1 MSSYEQ
7 LRTEYLKIISKSGL
21 EFSVTKE
28 WTFDN
33 KLGEL
38 FTNSKPDTASKI
50 IQAKEHLELRYSSVH
65 GEGNKTGMVII
76 QLDA

>member
-50 IQAKEHLELRYSSVH
+50 IQAKEHLELRYRSVH
-65 GEGNKTGMVII
+65 GEGNKACMVII